1 MNAIFG
7 LLNLDGAPASIEELE
22 AMQAALAFWA
32 LDGAQVW
39 RNRQAGLGCL
49 QAGSTPQAAGERLP
63 LYDAASGLALT
74 AGARLDNRADLID
87 LLELDEGSPAEAISD
102 AELILHAYLRW
113 GEDCVAH
120 LDGDWHFALWDE
132 RQRRLF
138 LARDHHGN
146 TGLYYYH
153 DAHHFYFASSKKAL
167 LAIDAIPKQPNM
179 LRIAQLLTAW
189 PGDGVQTGYVHI
201 FRLPPAHLLSVSPGG
216 MNIRRYWFPE
226 NVSELRLKSDDDYL
240 EAFMEAFTRAVSAR
254 LRCQR
259 PVGVTLSGGL
269 DSGSVT
275 AVAAAILRQRGERLI
290 AFTSTPLR
298 DPSQY
303 TDARRFGDETW
314 LAGDTA
320 RQAGNVEHVL
330 IPAGEI
336 SPLAAIERMLWVHDE
351 PMHAAG
357 NQYWLAALLEAA
369 RQRGVGSLLTGQLG
383 NAVISWT
390 GAGENLLP
398 RLWRSLLPGPQ
409 AGEAGFWQAF
419 EAACRGAGLG
429 RWRAA
434 RRFLLKPLFIPI
446 WYEMRRRGQF
456 GANAWQRYSAI
467 HPEFARQIGLQQRM
481 AAAGYLP
488 QLQYPDPLQ
497 RRLAI
502 IQPGRMTLGTSWNEK
517 GGAYGLE
524 VRDPTQDR
532 RLIELCLAIPESQY
546 QRQGVDRWLVRRA
559 MQGYLPDAVR
569 LNTRRGLQAAD
580 LGERVLASRNEV
592 ESALA
597 RLSQH
602 DLARQVLDLERM
614 RNVLA
619 SLEQGMTSRK
629 NEACGTIL
637 LRGLMVGLFL
647 LRFSDY

>member
-1 MNAIFG
+1 MNTILG
-7 LLNLDGAPASIEELE
+7 LLNLDGAPASIEELD

-32 LDGAQVW
+32 LDGAQAW
-39 RNRQAGLGCL
+39 RNGQVGLGCL

-63 LYDAASGLALT
+63 LYHAASGLALT
-74 AGARLDNRADLID
+74 AGARLDNRAELI
-87 LLELDEGSPAEAISD
+87 ERLDVEAIIPTRPVTD
-102 AELILHAYLRW
+102 VELILYAYLHW
-113 GEDCVAH
+113 GEDCVSH
-120 LDGDWHFALWDE
+120 LDGDWHFAVWDE

-153 DAHHFYFASSKKAL
+153 DAQRFYFASSKKAL
-167 LAIDAIPKQPNM
+167 LAIDAIPKKPNL

-189 PGDGVQTGYVHI
+189 PGDGVQTGYERI
-201 FRLPPAHLLSVSPGG
+201 FRLPPAHCMGVSPGG
-216 MNIRRYWFPE
+216 VNIRRYWFPE
-226 NVSELRLKSDDDYL
+226 NVSELHLKSDDDYV
-240 EAFMEAFTRAVSAR
+240 EAFMEAFTRSVSAR
-254 LRCQR
+254 LRSQR

-275 AVAAAILRQRGERLI
+275 AVAAAILRQRGERLL

-314 LAGDTA
+314 LAGETA

-351 PMHAAG
+351 PAHAAG
-357 NQYWLAALLEAA
+357 NQYWLAALLDAA
-369 RQRGVGSLLTGQLG
+369 QQRGVGSLLTGQLG

-398 RLWRSLLPGPQ
+398 RLWESLLPAGQ
-409 AGEAGFWQAF
+409 EGEAGFWQAF
-419 EAACRGAGLG
+419 EAARRGASLN

-434 RRFLLKPLFIPI
+434 RRFLLKPLVLPFVYQI
-446 WYEMRRRGQF
+446 RSRFRL

-467 HPEFARQIGLQQRM
+467 RPEFARQIGLQQRM

-488 QLQYPDPLQ
+488 QLKHPDPLQ
-497 RRLAI
+497 QRLAI
-502 IQPGRMTLGTSWNEK
+502 IQPGQMILGASWNEK

-546 QRQGVDRWLVRRA
+546 QRQGVDRWLIRRA

-592 ESALA
+592 EAALS

-602 DLARQVLDLERM
+602 HLARQMLNLERM
-614 RNVLA
+614 QGVLT
-619 SLEQGMTSRK
+619 SLQQGLTSQK

-647 LRFSDY
+647 LRFSND